1 MEVLV
6 PCWKAFGKEGGV
18 LKWLTQAGT
27 VTRQCWGSEKPF
39 PGGQA
44 APNLP
49 CAHGEVAPGKMGSAA
64 LAFLVVPLPHIVV
77 SLQRVLFAND

>member
-6 PCWKAFGKEGGV
+6 PCWKALGREGGG

-27 VTRQCWGSEKPF
+27 VTQRCWGSEKPF

-44 APNLP
+44 APDLP
-49 CAHGEVAPGKMGSAA
+49 CAHREVAAGKMGSAA
-64 LAFLVVPLPHIVV
+64 LASPVVPLPQIVV